1 MGDAVA
7 AGSGAGSV
15 MDGGSAPVDSRYGI
29 CRDGVRF
36 AALAGV
42 HYPHLTKVLAE
53 KRRPAPKC
61 RRGWKWD

>member
-1 MGDAVA
+1 
-7 AGSGAGSV
+7 